1 MPFLKAWEVVRRK
14 RKSVIANSFEEE
26 EESEKKLIHLSVI
39 IVKEGILSSA

>member
-14 RKSVIANSFEEE
+14 RKSVIANSFKE

-39 IVKEGILSSA
+39 IVKEGILFSA